1 VQLLEPP
8 DHVRD
13 RAGDEEVLLLEAQRL
28 PLVALIVRV
37 EHLGDVLG
45 VDLLLDGAAVVALVE
60 ELQVEIAGG
69 ARATVEGAQMVG
81 GRITLK
87 YESDGPSVDAAV
99 PGDYIYPSDVR
110 ISSKRDR
117 LYVKAS
123 GFAAG
128 IRKETWLYEYDLQ
141 NRKQMRKKLV
151 DPAVLPDEC
160 RMPQK

>member
-1 VQLLEPP
+1 MRRIIIMV
-8 DHVRD
+8 VIS
-13 RAGDEEVLLLEAQRL
+13 VLLLCGFACGRPARSGELMDAYRSANC
-28 PLVALIVRV
+28 VAPTLAK
-37 EHLGDVLG
+37 G
-45 VDLLLDGAAVVALVE
+45 VMPDTRGWDTP
-60 ELQVEIAGG
+60 VEIAGG

-81 GRITLK
+81 GRIILK
-87 YESDGPSVDAAV
+87 YEPDGPSVDAAV

-141 NRKQMRKKLV
+141 NRKQMRKELV

-160 RMPQK
+160 RMAQK